1 MANPTVRR
9 SNNKFG
15 NANEESKSKLLPLAT
30 RRIVAWATEI
40 SLIAISGLIP
50 FGIGVLAN
58 SRSDLNRVP
67 LNPLLVSTERTIA
80 RPLALPISLGTRNV
94 AFPTNFLWS
103 IALLAPLTLSGWQLY
118 LLARTGSTVP
128 KRWFGI
134 RVITDKGTPPGW
146 LPVLIREGAG
156 RWTLPISAAYLLWRY
171 GPLFPNLGVFTGLA
185 VVILLAEGLG
195 FPKWREGRALHDRL
209 AGTYTIDMN
218 GRFQVGRGNND
229 LSDQWL
235 DEDDTSIAS
244 VVITPESR
252 SKSNIWRR
260 MRRNPSLTL
269 FLVALLSM
277 AGVLAT
283 LVGTQVYIQ
292 TQANR
297 RQFKQRNSE
306 QFFALVKQLDKNSTA
321 NLEQRRNAILAMGTL
336 NDSQSSQYLVDMLA
350 QESNPA
356 LLDTIQQ
363 ALEGQGLK
371 AIADLKR
378 INQSLASELAS
389 AGNDR
394 NIRQQRLQ
402 VNQRAINKILSVYSG
417 KLNNLDMGRIQLG
430 QSGNNNTSSFNLVL
444 DNTDLS
450 GVIFKGANLNQASLK
465 GSRFRGFGEDRRW
478 DTFDDTTADLSGAQM
493 KQANLTGA
501 SLSRVVMNRTDLS
514 RATLNKANLSNSRLV
529 GANLSSAQLVEADLH
544 NAVMENA
551 SLTGADLGNAKL
563 NEADLFA
570 ARLGRAI
577 AIGTQLSF
585 ANLTKTDWQG
595 ADLSGANLDRAN
607 LTEANFSAAR
617 LSGANLR
624 SAQMQN
630 TNFRNSDLRFAD
642 LRGANV
648 DGADF
653 QGAILT
659 DGKQDPSEQFVQTP
673 AKGIESAMVKGVDFS
688 KAKNLEPKQVAYI
701 CSYGG
706 IHPKCP

>member
-1 MANPTVRR
+1 MVNPTVRR
-9 SNNKFG
+9 SNNQFG
-15 NANEESKSKLLPLAT
+15 NANEQSKNQLLPLAT

-50 FGIGVLAN
+50 FGIGVYAN

-67 LNPLLVSTERTIA
+67 LNPVLVSTERTIA
-80 RPLALPISLGTRNV
+80 RPLALPVSLGTRNV
-94 AFPTNFLWS
+94 AFPTNILWS

-118 LLARTGSTVP
+118 LLARTGSTIP

-146 LPVLIREGAG
+146 LPVLIREGVG
-156 RWTLPISAAYLLWRY
+156 RWTVPMSVAYILWRY

-185 VVILLAEGLG
+185 VAILLAEGIG

-209 AGTYTIDMN
+209 AGTHTIDMN
-218 GRFQVGRGNND
+218 GRFQVGQGNGD
-229 LSDQWL
+229 LSGQWL
-235 DEDDTSIAS
+235 EDDDTSIAS
-244 VVITPESR
+244 VVMTAETR
-252 SKSNIWRR
+252 QKSNIWRR
-260 MRRNPSLTL
+260 MLRNPSLTL

-297 RQFKQRNSE
+297 RQFRQRNGE
-306 QFFALVKQLDKNSTA
+306 QFFALVKQLEKNSTA
-321 NLEQRRNAILAMGTL
+321 NLEQRRNAIIAMGTL
-336 NDSQSSQYLVDMLA
+336 KNNQSTQYLVDMLA

-356 LLDTIQQ
+356 LLENIQQ
-363 ALEGQGLK
+363 ALEGQGLR
-371 AIADLKR
+371 AIPELKR
-378 INQSLASELAS
+378 INQSLANELAS
-389 AGNDR
+389 SGNDR

-402 VNQRAINKILSVYSG
+402 ANQRAINKILSVYSG
-417 KLNNLDMGRIQLG
+417 QLNNLDMGRVQLG
-430 QSGNNNTSSFNLVL
+430 QSGNNTSNFNLGL

-465 GSRFRGFGEDRRW
+465 GSRFRGLGEDRRW

-501 SLSRVVMNRTDLS
+501 NLSRVVMNRTDLS

-529 GANLSSAQLVEADLH
+529 GANLSSAQLVGADLH
-544 NAVMENA
+544 NSVMENA
-551 SLTGADLGNAKL
+551 SLTGADLGEAKL

-617 LSGANLR
+617 LTGANLR

-630 TNFRNSDLRFAD
+630 TNFRNSDLRLTD
-642 LRGANV
+642 LGGANV

-659 DGKQDPSEQFVQTP
+659 DAKQDPSDQFVQTP
-673 AKGIESAMVKGVDFS
+673 ATGVQSAIVKGVDFT

-701 CSYGG
+701 CTQGG